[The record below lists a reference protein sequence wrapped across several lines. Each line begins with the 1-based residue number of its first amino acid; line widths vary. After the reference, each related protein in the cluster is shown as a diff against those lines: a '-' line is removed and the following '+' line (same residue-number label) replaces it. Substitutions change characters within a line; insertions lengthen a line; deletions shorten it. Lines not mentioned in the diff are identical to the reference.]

1 MRRRR
6 PDVSVYKRATAVNR
20 ERGEYRPA
28 CCLTYAK
35 LPAQF
40 PVSFGAISGR
50 RAHVPLTLTG
60 NYIKQGRYLNDF

>member
-6 PDVSVYKRATAVNR
+6 PDVSVYERATAVNR

-35 LPAQF
+35 PPAQS
-40 PVSFGAISGR
+40 PVSFGAISSR

-60 NYIKQGRYLNDF
+60 NYIKQTRAP